1 MIDMIS
7 SKRRR
12 IADQFQFNKEAVFIG
27 ILGFFLS
34 RGVILG
40 ELTPFGVSFFSSYL
54 LNNNSI
60 GLLLIISLGLLSFH
74 GIKGF
79 VYIFSMIGIYFF
91 YEILKRKRKISYIK
105 MSFLSSLVFFFTRI
119 LFLIIFRHYYI
130 YDFLIVFF
138 EGIVVF
144 TMTYIFFFSTVI
156 ENNNFDIITNEK
168 TICTFITLAL
178 ALSGVKNA
186 GVLGISVK
194 NIISIFTVISFG
206 YIYGASLGGAMGIAV
221 GMISYLPETNMPF
234 LISIFGLSG
243 LMSGVF
249 KDLGKTGAILGF
261 LMGNSIMNF
270 YISGFNSSLLNLK
283 EIGIGAI
290 LFLIF
295 SSRIEKFFSDFLK
308 NPKELKKDENM
319 GKRIQGI
326 VSNRIERISNV
337 FSEMGEVF
345 VHAAEKETDGNSEDM
360 YDLIDGIANTVCNKC
375 SLNKFCWGEDFYT
388 TYYSM
393 FNLIEKIE
401 TEEEIREENLP
412 ELFRKRCVKVEDMIE
427 NIYKYY
433 DIHKINYTWKKRVSE
448 NRKLVSEQ
456 FKEISEIMNE
466 LVEDINAPIVF
477 NRDLEEIIYTELKN
491 NKINVSNVNVLES
504 SKRKLEIFVEV
515 KNTCENENVENSIKE
530 ILSDIL
536 KIELS
541 GEFNL
546 SESKKKNQIYK
557 FTQAKKI
564 SAMTSFSTI
573 YKEGNHISGDTFTY
587 MESKDNYYIALSDGM
602 GAGQKANSESNTAI
616 SMLEKCLEAGF
627 NKEMVLSTINS
638 MLFLKGNEETF
649 VTLDISAIDLFNG
662 KLQTIKTGAAP
673 TFIKKKN
680 GVKMINSQSLP
691 VGMLKDVDFQ
701 VCEEYLE
708 DGDFIIMMSDG
719 VLESNEE
726 VIDKEE
732 WMMEVIKNIKSI
744 NPQTISKEIIE
755 EAKRK
760 YKDYIKDDTTV
771 LVTKI
776 WKNR

>member
-1 MIDMIS
+1 
-7 SKRRR
+7 
-12 IADQFQFNKEAVFIG
+12 
-27 ILGFFLS
+27 
-34 RGVILG
+34 
-40 ELTPFGVSFFSSYL
+40 
-54 LNNNSI
+54 
-60 GLLLIISLGLLSFH
+60 
-74 GIKGF
+74 
-79 VYIFSMIGIYFF
+79 
-91 YEILKRKRKISYIK
+91 
-105 MSFLSSLVFFFTRI
+105 
-119 LFLIIFRHYYI
+119 
-130 YDFLIVFF
+130 
-138 EGIVVF
+138 
-144 TMTYIFFFSTVI
+144 
-156 ENNNFDIITNEK
+156 
-168 TICTFITLAL
+168 
-178 ALSGVKNA
+178 
-186 GVLGISVK
+186 
-194 NIISIFTVISFG
+194 
-206 YIYGASLGGAMGIAV
+206 
-221 GMISYLPETNMPF
+221 
-234 LISIFGLSG
+234 
-243 LMSGVF
+243 
-249 KDLGKTGAILGF
+249 
-261 LMGNSIMNF
+261 
-270 YISGFNSSLLNLK
+270 
-283 EIGIGAI
+283 
-290 LFLIF
+290 
-295 SSRIEKFFSDFLK
+295 
-308 NPKELKKDENM
+308 
-319 GKRIQGI
+319 
-326 VSNRIERISNV
+326 
-337 FSEMGEVF
+337 
-345 VHAAEKETDGNSEDM
+345 
-360 YDLIDGIANTVCNKC
+360 
-375 SLNKFCWGEDFYT
+375 
-388 TYYSM
+388 M

-456 FKEISEIMNE
+456 FKEISEIMKE
-466 LVEDINAPIVF
+466 LVEDINAPIFF

-515 KNTCENENVENSIKE
+515 KNTCENENMENSIKE

-719 VLESNEE
+719 VLDSNEE